1 MYTKQKI
8 YVIMNKIG
16 EISEKEIEIM
26 KKIIAMMLAIILA
39 FSLCA
44 CSVKMTAAENYLIAL
59 KKWDAEGM
67 KAAVDTEEFLD
78 ILNRASDEE
87 KEVLQKLYALI
98 QYTVGEQTEENGAK
112 FIAMTLKV
120 PDMKRLI
127 ELVKKQILVSAESA
141 EKVISDM
148 IDDGTVA
155 RTLMTE
161 KTVSVKMIAKDGEW
175 VIAVED
181 SENDAFMDVLA
192 LTDTVSFIIG
202 N

>member
-1 MYTKQKI
+1 
-8 YVIMNKIG
+8 
-16 EISEKEIEIM
+16 M
-26 KKIIAMMLAIILA
+26 KKIIAMMLAIILS

-59 KKWDAEGM
+59 KKLDTEGM

>member
-1 MYTKQKI
+1 
-8 YVIMNKIG
+8 
-16 EISEKEIEIM
+16 M
-26 KKIIAMMLAIILA
+26 KKIIAMMLAIILS

-59 KKWDAEGM
+59 KKLDTEGM
-67 KAAVDTEEFLD
+67 KVAVDTEEFLD